1 MKKVHL
7 LSFIIH
13 YSLFIIQFF
22 FFSLP
27 IHAQTTIDL
36 SGQWQFQIDRNDRGI
51 TEGWWAPD
59 YKFDDSILLP
69 ASMPQRLK
77 GDDISVDT
85 KWVGSLY
92 DSSYFFN
99 PYMKKYRNP
108 GKDMKLQ
115 FFLTPDK
122 HYVGVA
128 WYKKTVHIDDTES
141 LPLYTLYLERPHITT
156 QVWVNGEQVSAEQ
169 NSLSVPH
176 KHFLYGYLKP
186 GDNTIAIRVNND
198 PETVKVGQ
206 DSHSVSDQTQGD
218 WNGLVGKIELQPFNY
233 IDNVKVYPDVDS
245 KTARIHLDLQGL
257 QKKESAIITL
267 KATPFNT
274 TSNFSSQ
281 VIVAQPQTAILTD
294 LTSTTKDITLSLG
307 DNMLLWDEFH
317 PNLYRLD
324 IEVKTKDRTTNSS
337 TVFGMRKIEIKD
349 KMFYVNG
356 NEIQLRGTVENCD
369 FPLTGYPPTDLE
381 SWLKVFCTCKSYG
394 LNHMRFHSYCPPEAA
409 FLAADMV
416 GFYIQPEGPSWPNHG
431 VKLGQGQPIDT
442 YLMEEALAISDVYGN
457 HPSFTMFCF
466 GNEPAGNWVKW
477 ATEHTAKMK
486 VWDDR
491 RVYGGF
497 SVGGGWA
504 WQPGSEYQVKA
515 GARGLNEWS
524 KRAPESMADFRN
536 NIAMYNGKDAPGTKI
551 EMPYVSHETGQWC
564 AFPNFDEISKYSG
577 VNKAKNFEIFR
588 DLLRDNGMESRAHDF
603 LMASGKLQAICY
615 KAEIERTLRTPKYAG
630 FQLLSLNDYSG
641 QGTALVG
648 LTDVFF
654 DDKGYINSTE
664 FSEFCSSVVPLARIP
679 KFTYT
684 NDEKFEA
691 SIELS
696 QFSGTT
702 LKGVS
707 PHWVIFKEPSHRT
720 IDGIHSTKGALNMEA
735 PLAFGDLP
743 VRDLPIGSNI
753 DLGTIS
759 VPLDKITEP
768 TKLTLAVSIPNNGSS
783 SATPLAMN
791 RWSFWVYPASAGS
804 NLPSHVMKTVKSG
817 KRTGS
822 VWMGNI
828 LITDTLDTEALK
840 ALNKGKN
847 VLICAAGKVSYGK
860 EVVQQFTPV
869 FWNTSWF
876 KMRPPHTTGIYVE
889 NTHDIFELFPTDYHS
904 DLQWWELVNRAQVM
918 QFTDFPRDFQPLV
931 QSIDTWFVSRKIGML
946 FEARVG
952 KGKLVMTS
960 MDITNNLD
968 TRHAARQLRES
979 IINYMSSNKFQPQWT
994 LSADLISDLFTK
1006 VAGEVSMFTKDSPDE
1021 LKPSLDNSIKT
1032 KK

>member
-1 MKKVHL
+1 MKRLISIIATIVLH
-7 LSFIIH
+7 SFVL
-13 YSLFIIQFF
+13 SLF
-22 FFSLP
+22 
-27 IHAQTTIDL
+27 AQTTIDL
-36 SGQWQFQIDRNDRGI
+36 SGEWQFQIDRNNQGVN
-51 TEGWWAPD
+51 EGWFKPEF
-59 YKFDDSILLP
+59 KFDDKITLP

-128 WYKKTVHIDDTES
+128 WYKKTIHIDDKDP

-156 QVWVNGEQVSAEQ
+156 QIWVNGEKVSYEQ
-169 NSLSVPH
+169 KSLSIPH
-176 KHFLYGYLKP
+176 KHYMYGFLKP

-218 WNGLVGKIELQPFNY
+218 WNGIVGKIELQPFNY
-233 IDNVKVYPDVDS
+233 VDYVQVYPDVDS
-245 KTARIHLDLQGL
+245 RSARVHLELQGL
-257 QKKESAIITL
+257 QKKESATITI

-274 TSNFSSQ
+274 SSAEKGSTSA
-281 VIVAQPQTAILTD
+281 ITIPAQKVILTD
-294 LTSTTKDITLSLG
+294 LTSISKDLTLSLG
-307 DNMLLWDEFH
+307 DEMLLWDEFH

-324 IEVKTKDRTTNSS
+324 VEVATATRTTHTS
-337 TVFGMRKIEIKD
+337 TVFGMRKVEIKD

-356 NEIQLRGTVENCD
+356 REAQLRGTVENCC
-369 FPLTGYPPTDLE
+369 FPLTGYPPTDLD
-381 SWLKVFCTCKSYG
+381 SWLKVFRTCKSYG

-409 FLAADMV
+409 FLAADMT

-431 VKLGQGQPIDT
+431 VKLGNGQPIDE
-442 YLMEEALAISDVYGN
+442 YLMDEAVAISLTYGN

-477 ATEHTAKMK
+477 ATEHTAQIKEY
-486 VWDDR
+486 DPR

-515 GARGLNEWS
+515 GARGLNEWA
-524 KRAPESMADFRN
+524 KRAPESMVDFRN
-536 NIAMYNGKDAPGTKI
+536 NIAVYNGKDAPGTKI

-564 AFPNFDEISKYSG
+564 AFPNFDEISKYTG

-603 LMASGKLQAICY
+603 LMASGKLQALCY

-648 LTDVFF
+648 VTDVFF

-664 FSEFCSSVVPLARIP
+664 FSEFCSSIVPLARIP

-684 NDEKFEA
+684 NEEKFEA

-696 QFSGTT
+696 QFSDAI
-702 LKGVS
+702 LKGVT
-707 PHWVIFKEPSHRT
+707 PHWVIYKEPSHRT
-720 IDGIHSTKGALNMEA
+720 IDGIHNATGLLNMEA
-735 PLAFGDLP
+735 PVAFGDLP
-743 VRDLPIGSNI
+743 TSDLPIGSNI
-753 DLGTIS
+753 DLGKIA

-768 TKLTLAVSIPNNGSS
+768 TKLTLAVSIPNNDSS

-791 RWSFWVYPASAGS
+791 HWSFWVYPSSTDVSISNKAMKNIKAGKRAGS
-804 NLPSHVMKTVKSG
+804 M
-817 KRTGS
+817 
-822 VWMGNI
+822 WMNNI

-847 VLICAAGKVSYGK
+847 VLVCAAGKVSYGK

-876 KMRPPHTTGIYVE
+876 KMRPPHTTGIFVE

-946 FEARVG
+946 FEAKVG

-968 TRHAARQLRES
+968 TRHAARQMRES
-979 IINYMSSNKFQPQWT
+979 ILNYMRSAKFNPQWT
-994 LSADLISDLFTK
+994 IAPDLISDLFTK
-1006 VAGEVSMFTKDSPDE
+1006 VAGDVNMFTNDSPDE
-1021 LKPSLDNSIKT
+1021 LKPALNAPT